1 MIEAMDTLDAIR
13 LMKRDYENTFA
24 LTERDAEHAFHV
36 VTNFGGGNRAILS
49 CGKTYLHEERGQSTP
64 RPGDMIV
71 MLKARQIWRCV
82 PDERQ
87 RLKYRPVKIYG

>member
-13 LMKRDYENTFA
+13 LMQRGCA
-24 LTERDAEHAFHV
+24 LTCELSDQDARHALHV
-36 VTNFGGGNRAILS
+36 VQNFGGGHPAILS
-49 CGKTYLHEERGQSTP
+49 CGTVYLHIEGGTSKP

-71 MLKARQIWRCV
+71 LPKARQIWRCV
-82 PDERQ
+82 PDDRQ